1 MTWITR
7 NMLKCNPSKMEVV
20 HFYSRYTQPNCSS
33 VSIKVGGHQQE
44 PLEEVRDLGVTLDS
58 NLTFKAHINKICR
71 WASESIHFIGKIR
84 KFLTQKDTERLV
96 HAFSSSNLDYCNGM
110 LHGFPSCDLQ
120 KLQRIQNTAA
130 RLVVREKSVHITPIL
145 FNLHWLPVQQ
155 RIIFKL
161 LLVIF
166 KTLNGFAPNYIADL
180 FHQYTTARKL
190 RSSNRNFLAIPKTRT
205 ERYGDK
211 SFSCAALLSTWFC

>member
-1 MTWITR
+1 MDYSQYAQ
-7 NMLKCNPSKMEVV
+7 CNPSKTEVIY
-20 HFYSRYTQPNCSS
+20 FYSHYTQPNCSS
-33 VSIKVGGHQQE
+33 VSIKVGGHQLQ

-71 WASESIHFIGKIR
+71 SASQSIHYIGKIR

-130 RLVVREKSVHITPIL
+130 RLVVRAKKSVHIT
-145 FNLHWLPVQQ
+145 V
-155 RIIFKL
+155 
-161 LLVIF
+161 
-166 KTLNGFAPNYIADL
+166 
-180 FHQYTTARKL
+180 
-190 RSSNRNFLAIPKTRT
+190 
-205 ERYGDK
+205 
-211 SFSCAALLSTWFC
+211 FSRR